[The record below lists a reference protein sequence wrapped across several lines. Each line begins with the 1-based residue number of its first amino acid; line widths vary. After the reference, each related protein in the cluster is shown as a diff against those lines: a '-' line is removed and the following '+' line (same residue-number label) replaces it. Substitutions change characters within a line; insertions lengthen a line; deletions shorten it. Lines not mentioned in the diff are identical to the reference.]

1 LTAARSQA
9 ALPARRKYERIVIAK
24 SHMAATKQSLTPLVN
39 QALGQKLQ
47 LRFSGLQQN
56 EKGKQ

>member
-1 LTAARSQA
+1 MAKGRAAAMR
-9 ALPARRKYERIVIAK
+9 
-24 SHMAATKQSLTPLVN
+24 QSLTPLVN